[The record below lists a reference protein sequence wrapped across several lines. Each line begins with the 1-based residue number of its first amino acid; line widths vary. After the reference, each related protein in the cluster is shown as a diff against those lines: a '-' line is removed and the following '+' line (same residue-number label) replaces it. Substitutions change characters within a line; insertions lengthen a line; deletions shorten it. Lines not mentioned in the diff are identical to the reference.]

1 MHDAWVEF
9 VGEQLFD
16 TQDWQTDT
24 QDWQTDTQDRQT
36 RMGKAVA
43 QCQGLQAAGTDVCNC
58 QENRSGLMTK

>member
-9 VGEQLFD
+9 VCERLL
-16 TQDWQTDT
+16 DT
-24 QDWQTDTQDRQT
+24 QDWQTDTQDRLT

-43 QCQGLQAAGTDVCNC
+43 WYQGLQAARMDVCNC

>member
-24 QDWQTDTQDRQT
+24 QDRQT

-43 QCQGLQAAGTDVCNC
+43 QSKSV
-58 QENRSGLMTK
+58 

>member
-9 VGEQLFD
+9 VGEQLF
-16 TQDWQTDT
+16 DT